1 MTKELERAG
10 LPVAHVTNLTKIA
23 EGIGSKR
30 ILRGN
35 SVVHVLGNPNLT
47 PEMEVEYREKML
59 TKALNLMQEVPAD
72 ETSSIVCE

>member
-10 LPVAHVTNLTKIA
+10 LPVAHITNLTKVA

-35 SVVHVLGNPNLT
+35 SVVHVLGDPQLT
-47 PEMEVEYREKML
+47 PNMEAQYREQML
-59 TKALNLMQEVPAD
+59 SRALKLLEDVPVD
-72 ETSSIVCE
+72 ETSSVIYE

>member
-10 LPVAHVTNLTKIA
+10 LPVVHITNLTKVA

-35 SVVHVLGNPNLT
+35 SIVHVLGDPQLT
-47 PEMEVEYREKML
+47 PDMEARYREQML
-59 TKALNLMQEVPAD
+59 SRALKLLEDAPID
-72 ETSSIVCE
+72 ESSSVIYE

>member
-35 SVVHVLGNPNLT
+35 SIVHVLGDSNLT
-47 PEMEVEYREKML
+47 PEMEVKYREKML
-59 TKALNLMQEVPAD
+59 TKALNLLLEVPAD
-72 ETSSIVCE
+72 ETSSIVRE